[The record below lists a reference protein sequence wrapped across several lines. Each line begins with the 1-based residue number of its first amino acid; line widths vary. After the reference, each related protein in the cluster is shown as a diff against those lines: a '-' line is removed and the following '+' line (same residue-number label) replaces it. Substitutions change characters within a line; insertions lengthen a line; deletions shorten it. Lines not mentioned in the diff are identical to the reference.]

1 MHKKQIYWGQPGFRD
16 WCLDAKKKKHHKCH
30 CAGLCE
36 TFDNRLLSAL
46 TELDGATNNNAL
58 SILNN
63 NNNNNNKTLFLDVAR
78 FLGLSLKL
86 SNRSR

>member
-1 MHKKQIYWGQPGFRD
+1 MHKKQIYWGSQVFETGT
-16 WCLDAKKKKHHKCH
+16 WMLKKKHHKCH

-63 NNNNNNKTLFLDVAR
+63 NNNKTLFLDVAR